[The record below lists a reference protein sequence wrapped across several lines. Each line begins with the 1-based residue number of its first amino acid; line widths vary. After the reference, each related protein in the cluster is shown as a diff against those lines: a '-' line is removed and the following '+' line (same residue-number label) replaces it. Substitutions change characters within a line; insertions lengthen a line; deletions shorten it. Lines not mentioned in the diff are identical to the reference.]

1 MIDTGLDTDHQSFSP
16 SAFAYALDQASKE
29 KGIAYQLL
37 DAEEIGSV
45 MKQLNAYQ
53 RATGSGQSLSAAD
66 LYINNSKAAFGYN
79 YIDGD
84 LDVTH
89 DHDDQGEHGSHV
101 AGIAAANRYLEQ
113 DGAYVDAMEE
123 VQVAGNAP
131 DAQLLVMKVF
141 GKNGGAFDSD
151 IMVAIEDRHD
161 SGRRCGEPVSGF
173 LLRRHGNNRRF
184 HLSGSDGACG
194 GKRHGGC
201 HLCWQ

>member
-1 MIDTGLDTDHQSFSP
+1 MDP
-16 SAFAYALDQASKE
+16 AAFEASKE

-66 LYINNSKAAFGYN
+66 LYINSKAAFGYN

-123 VQVAGNAP
+123 VQVAGNALKHSKP
-131 DAQLLVMKVF
+131 WLLWRVEKERLPIALQH
-141 GKNGGAFDSD
+141 K
-151 IMVAIEDRHD
+151 
-161 SGRRCGEPVSGF
+161 PQ
-173 LLRRHGNNRRF
+173 
-184 HLSGSDGACG
+184 
-194 GKRHGGC
+194 GGC
-201 HLCWQ
+201 T

>member
-1 MIDTGLDTDHQSFSP
+1 MTGACQAWLEGYTGAGRRIAVIDTGLDTDHQSFSP

-66 LYINNSKAAFGYN
+66 LYINSKAAFGYN

-89 DHDDQGEHGSHV
+89 DHDDQGEHGSH
-101 AGIAAANRYLEQ
+101 GC
-113 DGAYVDAMEE
+113 
-123 VQVAGNAP
+123 
-131 DAQLLVMKVF
+131 
-141 GKNGGAFDSD
+141 
-151 IMVAIEDRHD
+151 RHCRRQPLPGT
-161 SGRRCGEPVSGF
+161 GRHLC
-173 LLRRHGNNRRF
+173 RRHGGGA
-184 HLSGSDGACG
+184 GS
-194 GKRHGGC
+194 R
-201 HLCWQ
+201 